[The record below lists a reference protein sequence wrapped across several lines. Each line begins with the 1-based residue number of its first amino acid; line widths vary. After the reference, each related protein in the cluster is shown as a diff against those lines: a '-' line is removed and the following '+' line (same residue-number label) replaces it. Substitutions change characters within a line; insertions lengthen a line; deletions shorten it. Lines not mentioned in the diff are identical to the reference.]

1 MYTIMY
7 WHCPRP
13 GVRLACSVSC
23 NTGVWHCHGLT
34 SLPNIDHQPLLIS
47 RCQII
52 IVTFTQWLET
62 FPNTPHTE
70 QGWLR
75 RHITI
80 FTTSKIQ
87 RDVQVSG
94 KGESWFCCT
103 ALYKDVNTL
112 IYKHQTQRQPWF
124 VDNASWPWMLHLV
137 SDVTIMQ
144 YCHIGSDASTSQ
156 PTRINDKDNQ
166 GFL

>member
-1 MYTIMY
+1 MSGWRAVCHVTLESDIVM
-7 WHCPRP
+7 
-13 GVRLACSVSC
+13 
-23 NTGVWHCHGLT
+23 VWPP
-34 SLPNIDHQPLLIS
+34 SPNIDHQPLLIS

-103 ALYKDVNTL
+103 ALHCTVQRCKHSYIQTSNTETAMICGQCIL
-112 IYKHQTQRQPWF
+112 ALDAASSLRCHNNAILSYWIWRQ
-124 VDNASWPWMLHLV
+124 HL
-137 SDVTIMQ
+137 T
-144 YCHIGSDASTSQ
+144 A
-156 PTRINDKDNQ
+156 NKEKW
-166 GFL
+166 